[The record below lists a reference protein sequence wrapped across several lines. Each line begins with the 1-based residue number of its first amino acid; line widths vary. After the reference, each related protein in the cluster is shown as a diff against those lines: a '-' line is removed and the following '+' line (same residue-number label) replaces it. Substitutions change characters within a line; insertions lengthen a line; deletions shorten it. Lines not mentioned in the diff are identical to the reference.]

1 MTIKFGTDGIRGPVE
16 SKITPEVCLRIGH
29 AAGLVLKE
37 MGWETVLIGKD
48 TRVSGYM
55 LESALQ
61 AGFIAAGVNVRLLGP
76 LPTPGVAYLTR
87 SLRNQF
93 GLVISASHNDYLDNG
108 IKLFAGTGEK
118 ISKDAEKKIEK
129 LLAGDLQ
136 PVKTAE
142 LGKAQRF
149 DESGDRYI
157 EFCKSTVPP
166 DVSFGS
172 LRIVLDCANGAC
184 YKVTP
189 SILRE
194 LGAEVITIGTEPDG
208 YNINHDCGSTHP
220 ERAQEEVIKHR
231 ADFGIALDG
240 DGDRVVLID
249 RKGNILDGDD
259 IMYILAYANPNRT
272 GPWSG
277 IIGTALTNLGF
288 EEGVKKLGYKFK
300 RADVGDKYVSQMLQK
315 EGWMLGGEPSGHI
328 ICRDLVSTGDGTIAA
343 LKVISSLLILE
354 KDPEDI
360 LRNYAKMPQTNVN
373 VAVENKDILSDSD
386 IQKKIKEIQSD
397 LTVGRVL
404 VRPSGTESKIRVMIE
419 SDDEITATKYAKDIA
434 ANVEVEE
441 DSGFTRIITP
451 TKPKI
456 NPNICLSVTFSF
468 NQKKAIIIVLNAVVA
483 FNIARILESAPKL
496 PNEKRV
502 KGIALLVIA
511 RTNEC
516 FHVDESNEKYFFL
529 NKIGRKTEDAMNN
542 RI

>member
-1 MTIKFGTDGIRGPVE
+1 MSIKFGTDGIRGPVE
-16 SKITPEVCLRIGH
+16 SEITPEVCLRIGH
-29 AAGLVLKE
+29 AAGIVLKD
-37 MGWETVLIGKD
+37 MGWDTVLIGKD

-61 AGFIAAGVNVRLLGP
+61 AGFIASGVNVRLLGP

-118 ISKDAEKKIEK
+118 ISKEVEKRIEK
-129 LLAGDLQ
+129 LLEGELK
-136 PVKTAE
+136 PVPTAD
-142 LGKAQRF
+142 LGKARRF

-166 DVSFGS
+166 DVSFES

-184 YKVTP
+184 YKVSP
-189 SILRE
+189 SVLRE
-194 LGAEVITIGTEPDG
+194 LGAEVIEIGTDPDG
-208 YNINHDCGSTHP
+208 YNINRECGSTHP
-220 ERAQEEVIKHR
+220 ERVKEEVIRQR

-249 RKGNILDGDD
+249 KKGNILDGDD

-277 IIGTALTNLGF
+277 IVGTLMTNLGF

-315 EGWMLGGEPSGHI
+315 QGWMLGGEPSGHI

-343 LKVISSLLILE
+343 LKIISSLLILE
-354 KDPEDI
+354 KDPEEI
-360 LRNYAKMPQTNVN
+360 LRNYAKMPQININ
-373 VAVENKDILSDSD
+373 VAVQNKDILSDAS
-386 IQKKIKEIQSD
+386 IQRKIKEIESD

-404 VRPSGTESKIRVMIE
+404 VRPSGTENKIRVMVE
-419 SDDEITATKYAKDIA
+419 SDDEKTATKYAKDIA
-434 ANVEVEE
+434 TM
-441 DSGFTRIITP
+441 F
-451 TKPKI
+451 
-456 NPNICLSVTFSF
+456 
-468 NQKKAIIIVLNAVVA
+468 KK
-483 FNIARILESAPKL
+483 
-496 PNEKRV
+496 
-502 KGIALLVIA
+502 
-511 RTNEC
+511 
-516 FHVDESNEKYFFL
+516 
-529 NKIGRKTEDAMNN
+529 MQ
-542 RI
+542 

>member
-1 MTIKFGTDGIRGPVE
+1 MSIKFGTDGIRGPVE

-29 AAGLVLKE
+29 AAGIVLKE
-37 MGWETVLIGKD
+37 MGWGTVLIGKD

-93 GLVISASHNDYLDNG
+93 GLVISASHNNYLDNG
-108 IKLFAGTGEK
+108 IKLFTGNGEK
-118 ISKDAEKKIEK
+118 ISKDTENKIEK
-129 LLAGDLQ
+129 LLAGDLK

-142 LGKAQRF
+142 LGKARRF

-157 EFCKSTVPP
+157 EFCKSTVPS
-166 DVSFGS
+166 DVSFEA
-172 LRIVLDCANGAC
+172 LRVVIDCANGAC

-189 SILRE
+189 EIFRE

-208 YNINHDCGSTHP
+208 FNINKECGSTHP
-220 ERAQEEVIKHR
+220 ERVKEEVIKQR
-231 ADFGIALDG
+231 ADYGIALDG

-277 IIGTALTNLGF
+277 IIGTLMTNLGF
-288 EEGVKKLGYKFK
+288 EEGIKKLGYKFK
-300 RADVGDKYVSQMLQK
+300 RADVGDKHVSQMLLK
-315 EGWMLGGEPSGHI
+315 EGWLLGGESSGHI

-360 LRNYAKMPQTNVN
+360 LRNYTKKPQIMINVE
-373 VAVENKDILSDSD
+373 VDNKDILSDSD
-386 IQKKIKEIQSD
+386 IQKKIKEIESD

-404 VRPSGTESKIRVMIE
+404 VRPSGTESKIRVMVE
-419 SDDEITATKYAKDIA
+419 SDDEISSAKYAKDIA
-434 ANVEVEE
+434 KML
-441 DSGFTRIITP
+441 G
-451 TKPKI
+451 
-456 NPNICLSVTFSF
+456 
-468 NQKKAIIIVLNAVVA
+468 
-483 FNIARILESAPKL
+483 
-496 PNEKRV
+496 
-502 KGIALLVIA
+502 
-511 RTNEC
+511 
-516 FHVDESNEKYFFL
+516 
-529 NKIGRKTEDAMNN
+529 
-542 RI
+542 

>member
-16 SKITPEVCLRIGH
+16 SEITPEVCLRIGH
-29 AAGLVLKE
+29 AAGVVLKE

-93 GLVISASHNDYLDNG
+93 GLVISASHNNYLDNG

-129 LLAGDLQ
+129 LLAGDLK

-166 DVSFGS
+166 DVSFDS
-172 LRIVLDCANGAC
+172 LRVVLDCANGAC
-184 YKVTP
+184 YKVSP

-194 LGAEVITIGTEPDG
+194 LGAEVISIGAEPDG
-208 YNINHDCGSTHP
+208 YNINYECGSTHP
-220 ERAQEEVIKHR
+220 ERVQEEVIKQR

-249 RKGNILDGDD
+249 RQGNVLDGDD

-277 IIGTALTNLGF
+277 IVGTAMTNLGF

-300 RADVGDKYVSQMLQK
+300 RADVGDKYVSQMLKK

-354 KDPEDI
+354 KNPDDI
-360 LRNYAKMPQTNVN
+360 LQNYTKMPQININVE
-373 VAVENKDILSDSD
+373 VENKDILSDSY
-386 IQKKIKEIQSD
+386 IQKKVKEIESD
-397 LTVGRVL
+397 MTVGRVL
-404 VRPSGTESKIRVMIE
+404 VRPSGTESKIRVMVE

-434 ANVEVEE
+434 AM
-441 DSGFTRIITP
+441 F
-451 TKPKI
+451 
-456 NPNICLSVTFSF
+456 
-468 NQKKAIIIVLNAVVA
+468 KK
-483 FNIARILESAPKL
+483 
-496 PNEKRV
+496 
-502 KGIALLVIA
+502 
-511 RTNEC
+511 
-516 FHVDESNEKYFFL
+516 
-529 NKIGRKTEDAMNN
+529 
-542 RI
+542 

>member
-29 AAGLVLKE
+29 AAGIVLKE

-93 GLVISASHNDYLDNG
+93 GLVISASHNNYLDNG

-118 ISKDAEKKIEK
+118 ISKDIEKKIEK
-129 LLAGDLQ
+129 LVAGDLK

-166 DVSFGS
+166 DVSFES
-172 LRIVLDCANGAC
+172 LRVVLDCANGAC
-184 YKVTP
+184 YKVSP

-194 LGAEVITIGTEPDG
+194 LGAEVISIGTEPDG
-208 YNINHDCGSTHP
+208 YNINHECGSTHP
-220 ERAQEEVIKHR
+220 ERVQEEVIKQR

-249 RKGNILDGDD
+249 RKGNVLDGDD

-277 IIGTALTNLGF
+277 IVGTLMSNLGF

-360 LRNYAKMPQTNVN
+360 LRNYTKIPQININVE
-373 VAVENKDILSDSD
+373 VENKDILSDSE
-386 IQKKIKEIQSD
+386 IQRKTKEIESD

-404 VRPSGTESKIRVMIE
+404 VRPSGTENKIRVMVE
-419 SDDEITATKYAKDIA
+419 SEDEIAATKYANDIA
-434 ANVEVEE
+434 TM
-441 DSGFTRIITP
+441 F
-451 TKPKI
+451 
-456 NPNICLSVTFSF
+456 
-468 NQKKAIIIVLNAVVA
+468 KK
-483 FNIARILESAPKL
+483 
-496 PNEKRV
+496 
-502 KGIALLVIA
+502 
-511 RTNEC
+511 
-516 FHVDESNEKYFFL
+516 
-529 NKIGRKTEDAMNN
+529 
-542 RI
+542 

>member
-1 MTIKFGTDGIRGPVE
+1 MIIKFGTDGIRGPVE
-16 SKITPEVCLRIGH
+16 SKITPEVCLKIGH
-29 AAGLVLKE
+29 ASGLVLKE

-93 GLVISASHNDYLDNG
+93 GLVISASHNNYLDNG
-108 IKLFAGTGEK
+108 IKLFDGNGEK
-118 ISKDAEKKIEK
+118 IPKDAERKIEK
-129 LLAGDLQ
+129 LLVGDLK

-166 DVSFGS
+166 DVSFDS

-184 YKVTP
+184 YKVSP
-189 SILRE
+189 SIFRE
-194 LGAEVITIGTEPDG
+194 LGAEVISIGTEPDG
-208 YNINHDCGSTHP
+208 YNINYECGSTHP
-220 ERAQEEVIKHR
+220 EKVQEEVIKQR

-249 RKGNILDGDD
+249 RKGSILDGDD

-277 IIGTALTNLGF
+277 IIGTAMSNFGF
-288 EEGVKKLGYKFK
+288 EEAVKKLGYKFK
-300 RADVGDKYVSQMLQK
+300 RADVGDKHVNQMLKK

-354 KDPEDI
+354 KDPEDV
-360 LRNYAKMPQTNVN
+360 LQNYKKMPQININVD
-373 VAVENKDILSDSD
+373 VANKDILSDAQ
-386 IQKKIKEIQSD
+386 IQQKIKEIESD
-397 LTVGRVL
+397 LTIGRII
-404 VRPSGTESKIRVMIE
+404 VRASGTESKIRIMIE
-419 SDDEITATKYAKDIA
+419 SDDEATATKYAKDI
-434 ANVEVEE
+434 E
-441 DSGFTRIITP
+441 
-451 TKPKI
+451 KI
-456 NPNICLSVTFSF
+456 L
-468 NQKKAIIIVLNAVVA
+468 
-483 FNIARILESAPKL
+483 
-496 PNEKRV
+496 KR
-502 KGIALLVIA
+502 
-511 RTNEC
+511 
-516 FHVDESNEKYFFL
+516 
-529 NKIGRKTEDAMNN
+529 
-542 RI
+542 

>member
-29 AAGLVLKE
+29 AAGVVLKE

-93 GLVISASHNDYLDNG
+93 GLVISASHNNYLDNG

-129 LLAGDLQ
+129 LLAGDLK

-166 DVSFGS
+166 DVSFES
-172 LRIVLDCANGAC
+172 LRVVLDCANGAC
-184 YKVTP
+184 YKVSP

-194 LGAEVITIGTEPDG
+194 LGAEVISIGTKPDG
-208 YNINHDCGSTHP
+208 YNINHECGSTHP
-220 ERAQEEVIKHR
+220 ERAQEEVIKQR

-277 IIGTALTNLGF
+277 IVGTAMSNLGF
-288 EEGVKKLGYKFK
+288 EEGVRKLGYKFK
-300 RADVGDKYVSQMLQK
+300 RADVGDKYVSQLLQK

-360 LRNYAKMPQTNVN
+360 LRNYTKMPQVNLNVE
-373 VAVENKDILSDSD
+373 VDNKDILSDSD
-386 IQKKIKEIQSD
+386 IQKKIKEIESD

-404 VRPSGTESKIRVMIE
+404 VRPSGTESKIRVMVE

-434 ANVEVEE
+434 IM
-441 DSGFTRIITP
+441 F
-451 TKPKI
+451 
-456 NPNICLSVTFSF
+456 
-468 NQKKAIIIVLNAVVA
+468 KK
-483 FNIARILESAPKL
+483 
-496 PNEKRV
+496 
-502 KGIALLVIA
+502 
-511 RTNEC
+511 
-516 FHVDESNEKYFFL
+516 
-529 NKIGRKTEDAMNN
+529 
-542 RI
+542 

>member
-29 AAGLVLKE
+29 AAGVVLKE

-93 GLVISASHNDYLDNG
+93 GLVISASHNNYLDNG

-129 LLAGDLQ
+129 LLAGDLK

-166 DVSFGS
+166 DVSFES
-172 LRIVLDCANGAC
+172 LRVVLDCANGAC
-184 YKVTP
+184 YKVSP

-194 LGAEVITIGTEPDG
+194 LGAEVISIGTEPDG
-208 YNINHDCGSTHP
+208 YNINHECGSTHP
-220 ERAQEEVIKHR
+220 ERAQEEVIKQR

-277 IIGTALTNLGF
+277 IVGTAMSNLGF
-288 EEGVKKLGYKFK
+288 EEGVRKLGYKFK
-300 RADVGDKYVSQMLQK
+300 RADVGDKYVSQLLQK

-360 LRNYAKMPQTNVN
+360 LSNYTKMPQVNLNVE
-373 VAVENKDILSDSD
+373 VDNKDILSDSD
-386 IQKKIKEIQSD
+386 IQKKIKEIESD

-404 VRPSGTESKIRVMIE
+404 VRASGTESKIRVMVE
-419 SDDEITATKYAKDIA
+419 SDDEITSTKYAKDIA
-434 ANVEVEE
+434 IM
-441 DSGFTRIITP
+441 F
-451 TKPKI
+451 
-456 NPNICLSVTFSF
+456 
-468 NQKKAIIIVLNAVVA
+468 KK
-483 FNIARILESAPKL
+483 
-496 PNEKRV
+496 
-502 KGIALLVIA
+502 
-511 RTNEC
+511 
-516 FHVDESNEKYFFL
+516 
-529 NKIGRKTEDAMNN
+529 
-542 RI
+542 

>member
-93 GLVISASHNDYLDNG
+93 GLVISASHNNYLDNG

-118 ISKDAEKKIEK
+118 ISKDAEKKIEN
-129 LLAGDLQ
+129 LLAGDLK

-166 DVSFGS
+166 DVSFES

-184 YKVTP
+184 YKVSP

-194 LGAEVITIGTEPDG
+194 LGAEVISIGTEPDG
-208 YNINHDCGSTHP
+208 YNINHECGSTHP
-220 ERAQEEVIKHR
+220 ERAQEEVIKQR

-249 RKGNILDGDD
+249 KKGNILDGDD

-277 IIGTALTNLGF
+277 IVGTAMTNLGF

-300 RADVGDKYVSQMLQK
+300 RAEVGDKYVSQLLQK

-360 LRNYAKMPQTNVN
+360 LRNYTKMPQVNINVD
-373 VAVENKDILSDSD
+373 VDNKDILSDSD
-386 IQKKIKEIQSD
+386 IQKKIKEIESD

-404 VRPSGTESKIRVMIE
+404 VRPSGTESKIRVMVE

-434 ANVEVEE
+434 TM
-441 DSGFTRIITP
+441 F
-451 TKPKI
+451 
-456 NPNICLSVTFSF
+456 
-468 NQKKAIIIVLNAVVA
+468 KK
-483 FNIARILESAPKL
+483 
-496 PNEKRV
+496 
-502 KGIALLVIA
+502 
-511 RTNEC
+511 
-516 FHVDESNEKYFFL
+516 
-529 NKIGRKTEDAMNN
+529 
-542 RI
+542 